1 MYNNKKMIGFMLV
14 FVLIIS
20 LALFYLMYGNLIDAW
35 NKMLDNKGNIA
46 KTHDAFT
53 LLYSLLSIIVSSL
66 FSFLVYR
73 ISVQSYDISKKMSE
87 LEIDRENA
95 ALNQD
100 ATIILT
106 MITRNLNVIKEMYS
120 ESLTKPKA
128 YSVKDL
134 ALSESWAENI
144 ANLMKGQ
151 KELFSEYE
159 LNQTYDI
166 FEDFV
171 KLNRFI
177 KDPENEFKREDFAK
191 ELTLIIRKYFN
202 KNIPTPL
209 YSRIN
214 TETILELLNVESYI
228 LLRKLYYLTVKN
240 SLIEEKEVGK
250 SYRVSVLGI
259 PLFESSSPKR
269 LEGNI
274 KLYDSY
280 GYIKLEAMVV
290 NNIIRYEKYNGY
302 SKKGEKLYEFIFDKD
317 NYKNG
322 EQNIKKA
329 KVYNHTPSGN
339 LFLDYFFDCEWT
351 EDNRK
356 NGIQTKYGLKG
367 KLVFHGNKVDG
378 MKNGHCYYRKS
389 NGNVYIGK
397 FENDKIVEGEMF
409 WQESKF
415 TGQFHNGEPWKGSV
429 INYKKYNQDL
439 NDYVYH
445 FSGSINNG
453 KLYEGVGYTKLK
465 ATPLYEQYESEIQRM
480 EDNHMDEIERY
491 EDESYVA
498 GLENNHKRNTYPI
511 HAEYI
516 RTEWKQGKKRQLE
529 EIEENIKVKYYE

>member
-35 NKMLDNKGNIA
+35 NKMLDNKGNVA

-87 LEIDRENA
+87 LEMDRESA

-106 MITRNLNVIKEMYS
+106 MITRNFNVIKEMYS

-144 ANLMKGQ
+144 ANLMKSQ

-171 KLNRFI
+171 KLNRLI

-191 ELTLIIRKYFN
+191 ELTSIMRKYFN

-209 YSRIN
+209 YPRVN

-240 SLIEEKEVGK
+240 SLIEEKEVGQ
-250 SYRVSVLGI
+250 SYRVSILGI
-259 PLFESSSPKR
+259 PLFESSNPKR

-280 GYIKLEAMVV
+280 GYIKLEGVVV

-302 SKKGEKLYEFIFDKD
+302 SKKDEKLYEFIFDKD

-322 EQNIKKA
+322 EQSIKKA
-329 KVYNHTPSGN
+329 KVYNHTPLGN
-339 LFLDYFFDCEWT
+339 LVLDYFFDCEWT
-351 EDNRK
+351 EDNQV
-356 NGIQTKYGLKG
+356 NGIQTKYGPKG
-367 KLVFHGNKVDG
+367 KLLFHGSKVNG
-378 MKNGHCYYRKS
+378 MKNGHCYYRNL
-389 NGNVYIGK
+389 NGNVYNGK
-397 FENDKIVEGEMF
+397 FENDKIVEGERF

-415 TGQFHNGEPWKGSV
+415 TGQFHDEKPWNGDV
-429 INYKKYNQDL
+429 RNYTWYDQHL
-439 NDYVYH
+439 NDYVYG
-445 FSGSINNG
+445 FNGSIKDG
-453 KLYEGVGYTKLK
+453 ELYEGIGYTKLK
-465 ATPLYEQYESEIQRM
+465 ATRLYEQYELEIQRM
-480 EDNHMDEIERY
+480 EERAMEEQY
-491 EDESYVA
+491 DDDTDIDQIINEKE
-498 GLENNHKRNTYPI
+498 RNEHPI
-511 HAEYI
+511 HANYI
-516 RTEWKQGKKRQLE
+516 KTEWKQGDKRQFDE
-529 EIEENIKVKYYE
+529 SERNIKVKYYD